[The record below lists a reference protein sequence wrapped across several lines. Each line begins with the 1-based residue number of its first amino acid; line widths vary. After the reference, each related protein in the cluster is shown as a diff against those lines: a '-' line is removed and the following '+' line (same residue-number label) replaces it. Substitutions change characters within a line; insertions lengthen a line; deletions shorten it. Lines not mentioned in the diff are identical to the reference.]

1 MNLMKLRTL
10 NQVVVVSSSVLLVWL
25 LLAESGWVKTFA
37 AVIGVAFGL
46 LILTVYSV
54 RLRRNHA
61 RRLEAL
67 KRIKSLQRAEKEK
80 TEILSLVA
88 HQLKTPLALIR
99 WSTES
104 VLNNP
109 ELTDKE
115 RQRLEQVIASC
126 QVMYHTVEDLSHIF
140 KLTTKDGQ
148 NYLRFD
154 SLDVNE
160 AVKELMSEYQAVA
173 DQHRITITVQEAVG
187 GAQIK
192 ADRIFLKHAIAN
204 LVDNAIQYSPD
215 GSEIQVVVKRER
227 GEVTIA
233 VIDHGMGVE
242 PANLERIF
250 ERFYRTEKAIKV
262 NEHGTGLGLYLV
274 KTITKKMGGRV
285 SLQSELGKGS
295 TFTLHFQSA

>member
-1 MNLMKLRTL
+1 MKLRTL

-25 LLAESGWVKTFA
+25 LLAESGWVKTVA

-173 DQHRITITVQEAVG
+173 DQHRIIITVQEAVG

-242 PANLERIF
+242 PANMERIF

>member
-1 MNLMKLRTL
+1 M
-10 NQVVVVSSSVLLVWL
+10 
-25 LLAESGWVKTFA
+25 
-37 AVIGVAFGL
+37 
-46 LILTVYSV
+46 
-54 RLRRNHA
+54 
-61 RRLEAL
+61 
-67 KRIKSLQRAEKEK
+67 
-80 TEILSLVA
+80 
-88 HQLKTPLALIR
+88 
-99 WSTES
+99 
-104 VLNNP
+104 LNNP